1 MFCAGWLKGETSM
14 LVFHIPILLVLV
26 FAVGLVFAL
35 TNGLHDA
42 SSVVATFIVCN
53 AATPRQAVGLASVFG
68 LLGAVLGGSRVAD
81 TVSGVIDL
89 PARVSLLPILL
100 AAILGATAWNL
111 ITWKLGLPSSST
123 HALIGGI
130 IGAVTVA
137 YGYRHVRWG
146 FGALAGAGHRLTGI
160 AEIVVALIFSPLL
173 GFALAF
179 ILERIMRLLL
189 RNAKF
194 SVNTWLKRMQWA
206 IAACLAFSHGAN
218 DTQKITGLFV
228 LALAAGGG
236 AAVGTAPLWV
246 RLVGGLVMFIGTVMG
261 GWSVMKTVGRG
272 IYDIRPIHSVN
283 SQLASVGAI
292 LLATVSGAPVSTTH
306 VVVGSVMG
314 VGAADEYRMV
324 HWGIVKEIAVAW
336 VITIPL
342 SAAVSALLY
351 TVFRLLFI

>member
-1 MFCAGWLKGETSM
+1 MIALNIS
-14 LVFHIPILLVLV
+14 ILLFFV
-26 FAVGLVFAL
+26 FAIGLIFAL

-53 AATPRQAVGLASVFG
+53 AATPMQAIGLASIFG
-68 LLGAVLGGSRVAD
+68 LLGAVFGGSQVAN
-81 TVSGVIDL
+81 TISNVIDL
-89 PARVSLLPILL
+89 PAHASLLPILL

-130 IGAVTVA
+130 IGAVMA
-137 YGYRHVRWG
+137 ASGYQHVLWG
-146 FGALAGAGHRLTGI
+146 WKELISAGHRLTGI
-160 AEIVVALIFSPLL
+160 AEIVVALLFSPLL

-179 ILERIMRLLL
+179 ILEKIMKFLL

-194 SVNTWLKRMQWA
+194 SINTWIKRIQWA

-218 DTQKITGLFV
+218 DTQKIIGLFT

-236 AAVGTAPLWV
+236 TIIHTAPLWV
-246 RLVGGLVMFIGTVMG
+246 RVGGGLVMFIGTVLG
-261 GWSVMKTVGRG
+261 GWSIMKTVGRG
-272 IYDIRPIHSVN
+272 IYDIRPIHSLN
-283 SQLASVGAI
+283 SQLASVGSI
-292 LLATVSGAPVSTTH
+292 VFATVSGAPVSTTH

-324 HWGIVKEIAVAW
+324 HWGIVKEIMVAW

-351 TVFRLLFI
+351 SVFHFLF